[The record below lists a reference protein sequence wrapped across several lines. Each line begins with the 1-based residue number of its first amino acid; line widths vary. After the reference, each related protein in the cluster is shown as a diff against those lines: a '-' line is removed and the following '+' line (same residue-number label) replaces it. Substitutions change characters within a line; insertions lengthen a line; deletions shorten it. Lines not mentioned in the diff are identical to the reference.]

1 MVHCGSHCEN
11 RDVSALPPSKADQSP
26 QSHVAAL
33 IAIEC
38 EAPGAPP
45 RCVLDRGT
53 AAALADAVAHD
64 LATAVPEV
72 NGLDFVFVGALYD
85 QAQLLRPGWPLHATL
100 ADALERLPRGSDAAH
115 VIALGAH
122 EGKLPLKPLEPETAL
137 FGSPMLVVPWLLSG
151 PSALVAAVGLRL
163 ERELLDQGL
172 IGAELALAIGE
183 AFGIKTTHARHM
195 TTLDLCALACAQYEH
210 AELGALWQ
218 VIEAALLKP
227 DQDQLATLA
236 DGSVLHYRQG
246 RVECN
251 SQDQRR
257 MAQTRAILAAHGLEL
272 IGPSS
277 RQQGQQH

>member
-11 RDVSALPPSKADQSP
+11 RDVSVLPHPKTDESAHSQ
-26 QSHVAAL
+26 VAAL

-45 RCVLDRGT
+45 RWSLDRET

-64 LATAVPEV
+64 LATQVPEV

-85 QAQLLRPGWPLHATL
+85 QAQVLRPGWPLHAAL
-100 ADALERLPRGSDAAH
+100 ADALERLPRASGAAH
-115 VIALGAH
+115 VVALGAH
-122 EGKLPLKPLEPETAL
+122 EGHLPLQSLEPETGL
-137 FGSPMLVVPWLLSG
+137 FGSPMLVTPWLLSG
-151 PSALVAAVGLRL
+151 PSARIARVGQRL
-163 ERELLDQGL
+163 ECELLEQGL

-218 VIEAALLKP
+218 LIEAALLRP
-227 DQDQLATLA
+227 DQDQRATLA

-246 RVECN
+246 LVECN
-251 SQDQRR
+251 SQDHRR
-257 MAQTRAILAAHGLEL
+257 VAQARAIFAAHGLEL
-272 IGPSS
+272 IQSLT
-277 RQQGQQH
+277 RQ